1 MPSNLIQCVRICLN
15 TPYMHHVRKMNVSK
29 VWVCV
34 CGWMDEKVGE
44 WIGSGGGNVPPN
56 KHTWSRWVSDWMQER
71 GAVIP
76 AVSRS
81 PDSPPL
87 ERQLGNFHNKF
98 NAPFPIWQKHEWSG
112 WFLKWVPTSEISE
125 LSFHSEET
133 KCEAHKTTNNS
144 PNLKNGEKKKNF
156 FLFNI
161 LLDLIP
167 FHFHGGCLCLGGK
180 PRWFLKR
187 L

>member
-81 PDSPPL
+81 PDSPPAGMQSVL
-87 ERQLGNFHNKF
+87 NWGERWRREVRQVTEPPPNVFQHAQCSMETF
-98 NAPFPIWQKHEWSG
+98 QTRIHPIRHAGKQISTHTHVSNPANV
-112 WFLKWVPTSEISE
+112 WFLR
-125 LSFHSEET
+125 H
-133 KCEAHKTTNNS
+133 
-144 PNLKNGEKKKNF
+144 
-156 FLFNI
+156 
-161 LLDLIP
+161 
-167 FHFHGGCLCLGGK
+167 
-180 PRWFLKR
+180 
-187 L
+187 